1 MEEKPCVHSIM
12 SMIFTKDGDV
22 IVIKNDKNELD
33 TLPQYFFGKKEN
45 KNYTGTGGIEILNQ
59 EQEYKEAVGYFFAV
73 RSYSSDTGIKNGF
86 LIGNKETLMD
96 CGELRPNLATQQ
108 IKEMKTL
115 SKPSYIRIKRETFE
129 ITVENQQMLNQIQ
142 TRFVVIPELDPEE
155 YQDVIIFAVEDLEKI
170 RDQNQELLSP
180 RLLWQMSGEELKE
193 VKRFSNN
200 LKDIITIHP
209 AQNKKKE
216 GIR

>member
-12 SMIFTKDGDV
+12 TMMFTKDGDV
-22 IVIKNDKNELD
+22 IVIKNEKNELD

-59 EQEYKEAVGYFFAV
+59 EQEYKEAVGYFLAV
-73 RSYSSDTGIKNGF
+73 RSYISDTGIKNGF
-86 LIGNKETLMD
+86 LIGNKEALMD

-142 TRFVVIPELDPEE
+142 TRFVVIPEWDPEE
-155 YQDVIIFAVEDLEKI
+155 H
-170 RDQNQELLSP
+170 QELLSP

-193 VKRFSNN
+193 VKRFANN

-216 GIR
+216 GIRWFT